1 MVEDAPDTL
10 PAATAPE
17 PTAAADASSEA
28 PPSAAPAASGPS
40 ASGPTAA
47 GAASTGAAAAAL
59 DAGTPV
65 EPAAME
71 APPRSER
78 PLFRAAA
85 QGAATTSTPAAEAV
99 PDEKPLAAAAVSE
112 DVGANGSGA
121 QPPRRDG
128 ESDLRGR
135 WTIKSVKI
143 TPELLTAVRKAADR
157 AGMKQGDWIADRLF
171 RVAVDELKRETLP
184 GPTLEDAAKALAE
197 IRARLDEPRPDPRIG
212 EIAETL
218 KSLGEKIER
227 PTRSDARMGAMMD
240 YMVEMRNEVQ
250 RTREQLA
257 ERRAGFFARLFG
269 RD

>member
-1 MVEDAPDTL
+1 MAEDAPDTL
-10 PAATAPE
+10 PAATTAE
-17 PTAAADASSEA
+17 PTPPPNAPPKT
-28 PPSAAPAASGPS
+28 PPSADLSSSPGPA
-40 ASGPTAA
+40 AA
-47 GAASTGAAAAAL
+47 GASPIAPSSDGL
-59 DAGTPV
+59 DSGGSAP
-65 EPAAME
+65 MQ
-71 APPRSER
+71 APPRPER

-85 QGAATTSTPAAEAV
+85 QPAGSTV
-99 PDEKPLAAAAVSE
+99 PVPEEKPLAGAAVSE
-112 DVGANGSGA
+112 DVGSSAPP
-121 QPPRRDG
+121 PPRDA
-128 ESDLRGR
+128 ENDLRGR
-135 WTIKSVKI
+135 WTIRSAKI

-171 RVAVDELKRETLP
+171 RLAVDELKRETLP

-257 ERRAGFFARLFG
+257 ERRAGFFARLFS